1 MYVCT
6 FDTISY
12 VHYVFNGDKGSL
24 FLPKPDMP
32 LYLLL
37 LCTVFCLL
45 VLQQSKGISRQ
56 NYELFGYH

>member
-6 FDTISY
+6 FDMLSY

-45 VLQQSKGISRQ
+45 VPQ
-56 NYELFGYH
+56 